1 LKRERNPILGRRP
14 VQWLL
19 APLFALYTWIVYRTS
34 RCSTHNV
41 PAALHYLERGKPV
54 IACFWHGRL
63 MGMFVFCVAVRS
75 GKLGKGWPRAMPLH
89 GMVSR
94 RNEGRLFEMALRL
107 LRVPRIVGA
116 TGDEGTAAARSIR
129 SGTAR
134 GNSVLMAPDGPRGPV
149 LRASVGTIRLAALS
163 GAPLL
168 PIGCGISRGRG
179 LRTWDRLV
187 VPWPFGRLVYVYGEP
202 IEVPKRVT
210 DEELGGL
217 QRLLEQRL
225 TAATVEADRTCG
237 KLRLVASDDIP

>member
-1 LKRERNPILGRRP
+1 
-14 VQWLL
+14 
-19 APLFALYTWIVYRTS
+19 
-34 RCSTHNV
+34 
-41 PAALHYLERGKPV
+41 
-54 IACFWHGRL
+54 
-63 MGMFVFCVAVRS
+63 
-75 GKLGKGWPRAMPLH
+75 
-89 GMVSR
+89 
-94 RNEGRLFEMALRL
+94 MALRL

-134 GNSVLMAPDGPRGPV
+134 GNSVLMAPDGPRGPVLRASVGTIRLAALSRGPV